1 MALSI
6 GNVEFDDLR
15 RTSPAE
21 DDLTANLGRLPVLV
35 TADGQV
41 VGQSVAIW
49 YAAASAANLLGD
61 SPVDAARILSVVE
74 HAKEVGA
81 AFRTLVAWGKEPTEE
96 ALNKWFDEGA
106 TDATGPAD
114 GAARA
119 TRFLKWWMGRIEAS
133 LDNNGFAVGN
143 RLTFADV
150 IIYATFADS
159 LRVEEAAPDTPAWR
173 REVFCDKARTD
184 ALINAHPKIKASVE
198 AVAANAGMQKWLA
211 NRGVQGF

>member
-6 GNVEFDDLR
+6 GNVEFDDIR
-15 RTSPAE
+15 RSSPAE

-35 TADGQV
+35 TADGAV

-49 YAAASAANLLGD
+49 YYAASVSGLLGD
-61 SPVDAARILSVVE
+61 SPADAARVLSVVE
-74 HAKEVGA
+74 HLKEVGT
-81 AFRTLVAWGKEPTEE
+81 AFRNLVPWGQEPTAE

-114 GAARA
+114 GSARS

-143 RLTFADV
+143 KLSFADV
-150 IIYATFADS
+150 MLYYILCDS
-159 LRVEEAAPDTPAWR
+159 LRVEEAAPDTPAWK
-173 REVFCDKARTD
+173 REVFCSKERTD

-198 AVAANAGMQKWLA
+198 AAAANPGLQKWLA